1 MADEQE
7 VTPEAPVVETPPAA
21 PAPPSYVP
29 ADEFKTFQA
38 TIQDTLGTI
47 RESLQALNSSR
58 VHEAPHPTAP
68 TFEDATDEEL
78 EFALAE
84 GKGAKVFRKAI
95 DAAVKRVEAK
105 YDARQTNLEQTAGT
119 SLSNMA
125 ARMAKP
131 LMKYYDKPYIKKE
144 VDAYIAQLPA
154 KDKLNPENFVV
165 VYNAVAGAHMD
176 ELIADEREAAL
187 RAAANKSAP
196 VPGGASGRSN
206 ASATD
211 PTVEDTFG
219 PEAARELRNRGRNL
233 DRIAQAFG
241 FKDGKEYMKAVQDSE
256 GNDNVQ

>member
-1 MADEQE
+1 MADEQLELPETE
-7 VTPEAPVVETPPAA
+7 VTETPA
-21 PAPPSYVP
+21 PTPSYVP
-29 ADEFKTFQA
+29 ADEFKVFQA
-38 TIQDTLGTI
+38 TITDTLGTI

-58 VHEAPHPTAP
+58 VHEAPRIDAP
-68 TFEDATDEEL
+68 VFEDASDEDL
-78 EFALAE
+78 DAALAE

-105 YDARQTNLEQTAGT
+105 YDARQANLEATAGA

-144 VDAYIAQLPA
+144 VDAYIAQLPP

-176 ELIADEREAAL
+176 EIIADEREAAL

-196 VPGGASGRSN
+196 TPGGASGRSN
-206 ASATD
+206 TSPVEA
-211 PTVEDTFG
+211 TVEEEFG
-219 PEAARELRNRGRNL
+219 AEAARELRNRGRDL
-233 DRIAQAFG
+233 DKIARAFG
-241 FKDGKEYMKAVQDSE
+241 FEDGKAYMKFKRESE
-256 GNDNVQ
+256 GSDNVH

>member
-1 MADEQE
+1 MADENEE
-7 VTPEAPVVETPPAA
+7 VSTETPAPETPA
-21 PAPPSYVP
+21 PAPTPSYVP

-38 TIQDTLGTI
+38 TISDTLGTI

-58 VHEAPHPTAP
+58 VHEAPRHDLPAI
-68 TFEDATDEEL
+68 EDVADEDIEA
-78 EFALAE
+78 ALAE

-95 DAAVKRVEAK
+95 EAAVKRLDAK
-105 YDARQTNLEQTAGT
+105 YDARHASLEATAGS

-144 VDAYIAQLPA
+144 VDQYIARLKPEE
-154 KDKLNPENFVV
+154 KLNPENFVV
-165 VYNAVAGAHMD
+165 VYNAVAGAHM
-176 ELIADEREAAL
+176 EEIIADEREAAL

-196 VPGGASGRSN
+196 VPGGANGRSN
-206 ASATD
+206 SSPTD
-211 PTVEDTFG
+211 PTVEETFG
-219 PEAARELRNRGRNL
+219 VEAARELRNRGRNL

-241 FKDGKEYMKAVQDSE
+241 FKDGKEYMKAVQESE